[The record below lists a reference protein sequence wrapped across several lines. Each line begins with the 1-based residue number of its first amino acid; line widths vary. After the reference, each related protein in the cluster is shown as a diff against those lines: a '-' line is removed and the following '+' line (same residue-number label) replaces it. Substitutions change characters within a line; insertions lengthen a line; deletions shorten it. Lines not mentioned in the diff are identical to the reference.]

1 MKRAMP
7 AMRRD
12 ALNFIKRNLGGWLII
27 LPSLALF
34 VFFVWLPLFSNISLS
49 LFETKGLNKEHFV
62 WFENYAAVF
71 KDALF
76 LKALW
81 NTCKYAFWSILIG
94 FLLPIVMA
102 VILNE
107 VVHLKGVFRV
117 FAYLPNMVP
126 GVAAAIL
133 WTFLFDP
140 SAGSMVNSI
149 LVSLGGKPSL
159 LIDDSR
165 LSIIL
170 IVVAMTWKGAGATML
185 IYLAALQGADSTY
198 YEAARLDGANFAQRL
213 RYVTLPYLLPNISVL
228 FVLQIISVF
237 QVFYEPMVM
246 LDGGTDASVS
256 LMLLSY
262 NYAFRDREAGLSAAT
277 GVILAGIIFAFT
289 GVYFAVQRRIADKN

>member
-12 ALNFIKRNLGGWLII
+12 ALNFIKRNLGGWADHSAQ
-27 LPSLALF
+27 PCPVR
-34 VFFVWLPLFSNISLS
+34 VFRLLPLFSNISLS

-71 KDALF
+71 KDTLF

-185 IYLAALQGADSTY
+185 IYLAALQGVDSTY
-198 YEAARLDGANFAQRL
+198 YEAARLDGRTSRKGCATSPF
-213 RYVTLPYLLPNISVL
+213 PIFCPISAC
-228 FVLQIISVF
+228 FS
-237 QVFYEPMVM
+237 
-246 LDGGTDASVS
+246 
-256 LMLLSY
+256 SY
-262 NYAFRDREAGLSAAT
+262 RSFPCSRC
-277 GVILAGIIFAFT
+277 FT
-289 GVYFAVQRRIADKN
+289 SRW

>member
-1 MKRAMP
+1 
-7 AMRRD
+7 
-12 ALNFIKRNLGGWLII
+12 
-27 LPSLALF
+27 
-34 VFFVWLPLFSNISLS
+34 
-49 LFETKGLNKEHFV
+49 
-62 WFENYAAVF
+62 
-71 KDALF
+71 
-76 LKALW
+76 
-81 NTCKYAFWSILIG
+81 
-94 FLLPIVMA
+94 
-102 VILNE
+102 
-107 VVHLKGVFRV
+107 
-117 FAYLPNMVP
+117 
-126 GVAAAIL
+126 
-133 WTFLFDP
+133 
-140 SAGSMVNSI
+140 MVNSI

-185 IYLAALQGADSTY
+185 IYLAALQGVDSTY